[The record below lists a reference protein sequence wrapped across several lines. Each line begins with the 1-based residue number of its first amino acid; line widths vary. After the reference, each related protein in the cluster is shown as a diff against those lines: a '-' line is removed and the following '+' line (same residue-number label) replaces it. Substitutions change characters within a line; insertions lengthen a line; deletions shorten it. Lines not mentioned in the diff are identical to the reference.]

1 MHMDASHVCLVKNWV
16 TFQRMKASEEEV
28 EHYLLSTAKSVADEL
43 VRKYAG
49 LLETDSTSLE
59 KYKELQLFPKDLKN
73 FKG

>member
-1 MHMDASHVCLVKNWV
+1 
-16 TFQRMKASEEEV
+16 
-28 EHYLLSTAKSVADEL
+28 L

-73 FKG
+73 FKGQNIQLFYFGIEGFRFQ